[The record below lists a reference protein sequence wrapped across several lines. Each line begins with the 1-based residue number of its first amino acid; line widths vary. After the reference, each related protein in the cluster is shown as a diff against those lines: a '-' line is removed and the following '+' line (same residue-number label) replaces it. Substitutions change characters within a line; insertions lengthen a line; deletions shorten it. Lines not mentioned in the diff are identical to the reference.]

1 MCMGWVG
8 YGWGVLLCLCWL
20 INLGRF
26 IIRGV
31 ALDNGPHIDFT
42 ISRSTANANAN
53 TIVSLYKIC

>member
-1 MCMGWVG
+1 MCLGWVG
-8 YGWGVLLCLCWL
+8 YGMDGVCLCWH

>member
-1 MCMGWVG
+1 MD
-8 YGWGVLLCLCWL
+8 GVCLCWH